1 MIYNNTSGLKAII
14 DFINGI
20 NVFVVLILLVFFFF
34 WNLFLHP
41 YKIRKN

>member
-20 NVFVVLILLVFFFF
+20 NVFVVLILLVFFLSGTYF
-34 WNLFLHP
+34 
-41 YKIRKN
+41 YIRKIRKN